1 MLLLEGAAMSDTR
14 ADVPF
19 KRRKP
24 QAADLRSAS
33 RPFAYLDLYRA
44 SPFDRIEVIKA
55 GVPAKSVKGF
65 ITALRLDQQVM
76 FDALNLKTATVNK
89 KAARNEVLSAEDSER
104 VVGLAKLVG
113 QLEAMIEEAGE
124 GKDFDAPAWL
134 SRWLREPLP
143 ALGGGKPLDLLDTME
158 GQALVSRALAQIQ
171 SGAYA

>member
-1 MLLLEGAAMSDTR
+1 MTDTTAKAVIKRKKSRGPDAPSGTHPGAHPGA
-14 ADVPF
+14 
-19 KRRKP
+19 
-24 QAADLRSAS
+24 

-55 GVPAKSVKGF
+55 GVPARSVKGF
-65 ITALRLDQQVM
+65 ITALHLDQQVM

-89 KAARNEVLSAEDSER
+89 KAARDEALSAEDSER

-113 QLEAMIEEAGE
+113 QLEAMIQESGTAQ
-124 GKDFDAPAWL
+124 DFDAPGWL